1 MSNLF
6 LFGLLGLGQGAL
18 IAGIAVGVV
27 VTYRGSGVINLATGA
42 VAMVTGYLFWAL
54 TSGFFGLAV
63 PVGLAFAVALAAAV
77 LVGLIMQTAVFT
89 PLGTASPLA
98 RLAASLGI
106 LLTLQAGVLL
116 IFGNRPQ
123 QEPSVL
129 PDGTVVLG
137 DVAVPVDRFLLVA
150 AVVLITAALA
160 GMYRWTR
167 FGLATRAAAESAP
180 AAALA
185 GLSAERIAA
194 VNTCLASLVAGLL
207 GILAAPIIQV
217 DSTTMPLQVVPAL
230 AAALLARF
238 TSLGVAA
245 TAGLSI
251 GVVQS
256 LLYYLS
262 TQSWFPT
269 DNGNAIPGMSQLLVF
284 VIIVVAL
291 FVRGAGLPRRGEV
304 VERRLPAVPRPERLA
319 RPALIFGA
327 LAVAALVVL
336 PFDFRQSLTNS
347 LIGALIVLSYVV
359 ITGYVGQISVMQLAL
374 SGTAGFLLAHLVTR
388 WHVPFPV
395 APLLAAAIATL
406 LGVAAGVSALRVRGV
421 SLAIV
426 TLAAALAIEQALF
439 LNSTFGGTSGLAV
452 PSPHLFGLNLGPDA
466 AFRGLDGKQ
475 PSPVFG
481 FLVLG
486 VTVAAGLYVAHLR
499 RTTLGRQMLA
509 VRANERAAA
518 AAGVNVRAVKITAFA
533 ISSFIAGIAGSLYAY
548 NFASVSAVR
557 FTALAAFALIGLA
570 YIGGITMV
578 SGAVT
583 AGLLSVE
590 GLMPHA
596 LERWFGLTGNWALLF
611 GGVSLVVTVMT
622 NPDGMAGANHRR
634 ATARREARLARRRP
648 PEADDPT
655 DLRDAVL
662 LGAEEAR

>member
-1 MSNLF
+1 MSNLL

-42 VAMVTGYLFWAL
+42 VAMLTGYLFWAL

-63 PVGLAFAVALAAAV
+63 PVGVAFAVALAAAV
-77 LVGLIMQTAVFT
+77 LVGLTMQTVVFT

-106 LLTLQAGVLL
+106 LLTLQACVLL
-116 IFGNRPQ
+116 VFGNQPQ
-123 QEPSVL
+123 QEPTVL
-129 PDGTVVLG
+129 PAGSVVLG
-137 DVAVPVDRFLLVA
+137 DFAVPVDRFLLVA
-150 AVVLITAALA
+150 AVVLSTAALA
-160 GMYRWTR
+160 AMYRWTR
-167 FGLATRAAAESAP
+167 FGLATRAAAENAP

-245 TAGLSI
+245 TAGLLI

-269 DNGNAIPGMSQLLVF
+269 DNGNAIPGMPQVLVF

-304 VERRLPAVPRPERLA
+304 VERRLPAVPRPDRL
-319 RPALIFGA
+319 ALIFGA
-327 LAVAALVVL
+327 IAVAALVVL

-347 LIGALIVLSYVV
+347 LIGTLIVLSYVV

-374 SGTAGFLLAHLVTR
+374 SGTAGFLLAHLATR
-388 WHVPFPV
+388 WHLPFPV

-439 LNSTFGGTSGLAV
+439 LNSTFGGTSGLAL

-466 AFRGLDGKQ
+466 GFRGLDGKQ

-481 FLVLG
+481 FLVLA

-518 AAGVNVRAVKITAFA
+518 AAGVNVRAVKISAFA

-570 YIGGITMV
+570 YVGGITMV
-578 SGAVT
+578 SGAVF

-590 GLMPHA
+590 GLLPHA

-611 GGVSLVVTVMT
+611 GGVSLVLTVMA
-622 NPDGMAGANHRR
+622 NPDGVAGANHRR
-634 ATARREARLARRRP
+634 ATARRQARLARQRP
-648 PEADDPT
+648 PEAADRT
-655 DLRDAVL
+655 NRRDAVL
-662 LGAEEAR
+662 LGSEEAR